1 MNIRLPNSLPPRFPE
16 RLTRAGKEL
25 MRRLEGNKR
34 PVVSSAH
41 FVAAVRDLYRD
52 RDGLML
58 RHLEPDTADIVRL
71 RTSLRRARILDYDRD
86 YGYRAY
92 RLIHL
97 PDGSAED
104 ICCLVDP
111 AIYVSHLSAMQRY
124 GLTNRRPKELLLTRA
139 DPRKAPQE
147 SPDRQDLVSAKLSPK
162 AISHPKKVR
171 GREIK
176 VFDTAHPGAMQET
189 RTGFDR
195 IASIGQTFLDTLE
208 EPALCGGMPH
218 VLDVWRQHAPTYLNL
233 IVPAIDTAPKK
244 LAKVRAGYIL
254 DEILGVSDSRV
265 MAWRQFAQ
273 RGSSQVLDP
282 AKPYAPVFS
291 ERWML
296 SLNVG

>member
-1 MNIRLPNSLPPRFPE
+1 MTTGLANSLPPRFPE

-25 MRRLEGNKR
+25 MRRLEGHTR
-34 PVVSSAH
+34 PVISSAH

-58 RHLEPDTADIVRL
+58 RHLEPDTNDIVRL

-86 YGYRAY
+86 YRYRAY

-111 AIYVSHLSAMQRY
+111 TIYVSHLSAMQRY

-139 DPRKAPQE
+139 DPRKVPQE
-147 SPDRQDLVSAKLSPK
+147 SPDRRDLVSARLSPK

-176 VFDTAHPGAMQET
+176 VFDTAHPGIMQET
-189 RTGFDR
+189 RNGFDR

-218 VLDVWRQHAPTYLNL
+218 VLEVWRQHAPTYLDM
-233 IVPAIDTAPKK
+233 IVQVVEAAPSK

-254 DEILGVSDSRV
+254 DEVLGVADQRV
-265 MAWRQFAQ
+265 DAWRQFAQ
-273 RGSSQVLDP
+273 RGGSRMLDP
-282 AKPYAPVFS
+282 AKPYAPKYS

-296 SLNVG
+296 SLNAE